1 MKYLLLLLTLTS
13 LLTSGASGEYK
24 TIQFPSQDGLPIS
37 AHLYSDSDRSK
48 PFILLLH
55 QATYSKG
62 EYLEIAPKLN
72 QMGFNVMAVDLRS
85 GGTVNNIV
93 NEISDIALEKDLDIS
108 YLATL
113 PDIEASLA
121 YTKKHLSQGAL
132 LLWGSSYSSGLAL
145 YMASIDESIDG
156 VLAFSPGEYY
166 KERGK
171 TFIEDSVKTLKI
183 PVFITSAKDEK
194 KYWWNIYNA
203 MPSKEK
209 MYYLPPTKGVHGAK
223 ALWKGNPSHE
233 GYWEAINI
241 FLKRFVK
248 IIPSP

>member
-1 MKYLLLLLTLTS
+1 MKYLLLLLTLAS
-13 LLTSGASGEYK
+13 LLTAQDYK
-24 TIQFPSQDGLPIS
+24 KIEFPSKDGLPIS
-37 AHLYSDSDRSK
+37 AHLYSDDNKSK

-55 QATYSKG
+55 QANYSKG
-62 EYLEIAPKLN
+62 EYLEIAPRLM

-85 GGTVNNIV
+85 GDTVNNIA

-108 YLATL
+108 YLATI

-121 YTKKHLSQGAL
+121 YTKNHLSQGTL

-166 KERGK
+166 KKRGK
-171 TFIEDSVKTLKI
+171 KFIEDHVKTLKI

-194 KYWWNIYNA
+194 KYWWNIYKAILSQN
-203 MPSKEK
+203 KT
-209 MYYLPPTKGVHGAK
+209 YYLPSTKGVHGAK
-223 ALWKGNPSHE
+223 ALWKKNPSHE
-233 GYWEAINI
+233 GYWEAVNV

-248 IIPSP
+248 I

>member
-1 MKYLLLLLTLTS
+1 MKYFLLFLTLIS
-13 LLTSGASGEYK
+13 LLTAQDYK
-24 TIQFPSQDGLPIS
+24 KIQFPSKDGLIIS
-37 AHLYSDSDRSK
+37 AHLYSDGNRSK

-62 EYLEIAPKLN
+62 EYLEIAPKLM
-72 QMGFNVMAVDLRS
+72 QLGFNVMAVDLRS
-85 GGTVNNIV
+85 GDTVNNIV

-121 YTKKHLSQGAL
+121 YTKKHLSGGTL

-156 VLAFSPGEYY
+156 VLAFSPGDYY
-166 KERGK
+166 KKRGK
-171 TFIEDSVKTLKI
+171 TFIEDAVKILKI

-194 KYWWNIYNA
+194 KYWWSIYTA
-203 MPSKEK
+203 IPSQEK
-209 MYYLPPTKGVHGAK
+209 VYYLPSAKGVHGAK
-223 ALWKGNPSHE
+223 ALWKNNPSHE
-233 GYWEAINI
+233 GYWEAVNR
-241 FLKRFVK
+241 FLKRFL
-248 IIPSP
+248 ISTP

>member
-1 MKYLLLLLTLTS
+1 MKYLLLLLTLIS
-13 LLTSGASGEYK
+13 LLTAQDYK
-24 TIQFPSQDGLPIS
+24 KITFPSKDGLLIS
-37 AHLYSDSDRSK
+37 AHLYSDDNKSK

-55 QATYSKG
+55 QANYSKG
-62 EYLEIAPKLN
+62 EYLEIAPRLM

-85 GGTVNNIV
+85 GDTVNNIA

-121 YTKKHLSQGAL
+121 YTKKYLSQGML
-132 LLWGSSYSSGLAL
+132 ILWGSSYSSGLAL

-166 KERGK
+166 KKRGK
-171 TFIEDSVKTLKI
+171 KFIEDHMKTLKI

-194 KYWWNIYNA
+194 KYWWNIYKA
-203 MPSKEK
+203 IPSQNKI
-209 MYYLPPTKGVHGAK
+209 YYLPSTKGVHGAK
-223 ALWKGNPSHE
+223 ALWKKNLSHK
-233 GYWEAINI
+233 GYWEAVNS
-241 FLKRFVK
+241 FLEKFIK
-248 IIPSP
+248 I

>member
-1 MKYLLLLLTLTS
+1 MKYLLLFITLIS
-13 LLTSGASGEYK
+13 LLTASDYK
-24 TIQFPSQDGLPIS
+24 KIQFPSKDGLPIS
-37 AHLYSDSDRSK
+37 AHLYSDGDTSK

-62 EYLEIAPKLN
+62 EYLEVAPKLT

-85 GGTVNNIV
+85 GDTVNNIV

-113 PDIEASLA
+113 PDIEASLS
-121 YTKKHLSQGAL
+121 YTKKHLSQGTL

-145 YMASIDESIDG
+145 YMASIDENIDG

-166 KERGK
+166 KKRGK
-171 TFIEDSVKTLKI
+171 KFIEDSVKALKV
-183 PVFITSAKDEK
+183 PVFITSTKDEK

-203 MPSKEK
+203 IPSEEK
-209 MYYLPPTKGVHGAK
+209 IYYLPQTKGVHGAK
-223 ALWKGNPSHE
+223 ALWKSNPSHE
-233 GYWEAINI
+233 GYWEAVNI

-248 IIPSP
+248 IIPTP

>member
-1 MKYLLLLLTLTS
+1 
-13 LLTSGASGEYK
+13 
-24 TIQFPSQDGLPIS
+24 
-37 AHLYSDSDRSK
+37 
-48 PFILLLH
+48 
-55 QATYSKG
+55 
-62 EYLEIAPKLN
+62 
-72 QMGFNVMAVDLRS
+72 MGFNVMAVDLRS